1 MLTSAR
7 MFHILN
13 QALHVQFMN
22 PTKREMLTWRGLV
35 NKAKKKNREM
45 HSLRCDLSYK
55 LEVGFLPFTITLCA
69 AVFAAAMQL
78 SHLICCPVM
87 PCVLPLCLLQLCN

>member
-1 MLTSAR
+1 

-22 PTKREMLTWRGLV
+22 PTKREMLTWRSLA

-45 HSLRCDLSYK
+45 HSLRCDLSHK
-55 LEVGFLPFTITLCA
+55 LDVGFLPFTITPCA

-78 SHLICCPVM
+78 LY
-87 PCVLPLCLLQLCN
+87 LL